1 MTKTRKNKVGN
12 SKTKSNKTKSNK
24 TKSKKSKRVFKQNDF
39 YSGDG
44 MVTKIWGPV
53 AWTLLHTISFNYPVN
68 PTLEQKHQ
76 YRDFILSL
84 QHVLPCGTCRKNLV
98 TNFKQ
103 LPLTMDNMESRD
115 TFSRY
120 IYNLHELVN
129 RMLKKKSGLSY
140 CDVRERYE
148 HFRSRCTN
156 EKPKLY
162 PDFVKMDFNKSDGL
176 VASLATSLEKGCTEP
191 LYGKKSK
198 CIIKIVPQEE
208 KGQSMQIDK
217 KCVKTRKQLD
227 MNNDK

>member
-1 MTKTRKNKVGN
+1 MAKTRKNKAKN
-12 SKTKSNKTKSNK
+12 NKTKK
-24 TKSKKSKRVFKQNDF
+24 HRVFKKKDF

-53 AWTLLHTISFNYPVN
+53 AWTLLHTISFNYPIN

-84 QHVLPCGTCRKNLV
+84 QNVLPCGTCRKNLV

-103 LPLTMDNMESRD
+103 LPLTMSEMDSRD

-129 RMLKKKSGLSY
+129 KMLKKKSELTY

-148 HFRSRCTN
+148 HFRSRCSG
-156 EKPKLY
+156 EKPKLF
-162 PDFVKMDFNKSDGL
+162 PDFVKNGL
-176 VASLATSLEKGCTEP
+176 ETGFKTEFKTDIKEKGCTEP

-217 KCVKTRKQLD
+217 KCVKKRV
-227 MNNDK
+227 DKNE

>member
-1 MTKTRKNKVGN
+1 MTKTRKNRNG
-12 SKTKSNKTKSNK
+12 
-24 TKSKKSKRVFKQNDF
+24 KKNRTKRVFTKKDF

-84 QHVLPCGTCRKNLV
+84 QNVLPCGTCRKNLV

-103 LPLTMDNMESRD
+103 LPLTMEDMESRD

-129 RMLKKKSGLSY
+129 RMLKKKSGLTY

-148 HFRSRCTN
+148 HFRSRCTH

-162 PDFVKMDFNKSDGL
+162 PNFVKNIEFNKDIKPNDTNQNNTKSN
-176 VASLATSLEKGCTEP
+176 SEKGCTEP

-198 CIIKIVPQEE
+198 CIIKIVPQEQ

-217 KCVKTRKQLD
+217 KCVKTRRLS
-227 MNNDK
+227 

>member
-1 MTKTRKNKVGN
+1 MTKTRKNKIGN
-12 SKTKSNKTKSNK
+12 NKTRK
-24 TKSKKSKRVFKQNDF
+24 KRVFGKKDF

-84 QHVLPCGTCRKNLV
+84 QNVLPCGTCRKNLV

-103 LPLTMDNMESRD
+103 LPLTMEDMESRD

-129 RMLKKKSGLSY
+129 RMLKKKSGLTY

-148 HFRSRCTN
+148 HFRSRCTH

-162 PDFVKMDFNKSDGL
+162 PNFVKNIEFNKDIKPNGIKQNDIKPNS
-176 VASLATSLEKGCTEP
+176 EKGCTEP

-198 CIIKIVPQEE
+198 CIIKIVPQEQ

-217 KCVKTRKQLD
+217 KCVKTRRLSK
-227 MNNDK
+227 KI